1 MGTRLR
7 FLPKKDASPTL
18 EYFEELCYNLY
29 IFAKLCKNWS
39 VYCDDISYDWI
50 LDSDLS
56 ILMILIFAIDISY

>member
-1 MGTRLR
+1 M
-7 FLPKKDASPTL
+7 DASPTL

-50 LDSDLS
+50 LDSDLYKH
-56 ILMILIFAIDISY
+56 FNDIDIRYWF